1 MFLFTQFWRLII
13 SLLILTPNLFLGR
26 RNTFHVYT
34 LGAIPIF
41 GSLPYLIN
49 QCVTD
54 PTGPLAPMYLAA
66 FCGSTVAAISIMGG
80 VFAVLPAYEVGF
92 IYVLTRLKDLWK

>member
-1 MFLFTQFWRLII
+1 M
-13 SLLILTPNLFLGR
+13 
-26 RNTFHVYT
+26 YT

-41 GSLPYLIN
+41 GGLPYLIN

-80 VFAVLPAYEVGF
+80 VFAVLPAYEVG
-92 IYVLTRLKDLWK
+92 ILKSSQENHTFSIKIRMDKENYKVASLKKRII

>member
-1 MFLFTQFWRLII
+1 MGKYDESRYFVFFSRFNFF
-13 SLLILTPNLFLGR
+13 SGR

-41 GSLPYLIN
+41 GGLPYLIN

-80 VFAVLPAYEVGF
+80 VFAVLPAYEVG
-92 IYVLTRLKDLWK
+92 ILKSRLSP

>member
-1 MFLFTQFWRLII
+1 M
-13 SLLILTPNLFLGR
+13 
-26 RNTFHVYT
+26 YT

-41 GSLPYLIN
+41 GGLPYLIN

-80 VFAVLPAYEVGF
+80 VFAVLPAYEVG
-92 IYVLTRLKDLWK
+92 ILKSRLSP